1 MVKETK
7 KGRDRFA
14 NRPIFPKIHRL
25 QKEEMVRSGKPLTA
39 EKVRSLRARFTT
51 NMLEGVRR
59 LFVLKANMK
68 CWRPK
73 SHCSLGYEEGQVSE
87 CHVHY
92 EQVSTRSE
100 TLGPENK
107 HEMLETK
114 IPL

>member
-1 MVKETK
+1 MPKAMFTMIWFQRVRKLLVLKANMKNPIVKLVTNK
-7 KGRDRFA
+7 VMLPDAMFRFQ
-14 NRPIFPKIHRL
+14 R
-25 QKEEMVRSGKPLTA
+25 
-39 EKVRSLRARFTT
+39 
-51 NMLEGVRR
+51 VRR
-59 LFVLKANMK
+59 LLALKTNMK